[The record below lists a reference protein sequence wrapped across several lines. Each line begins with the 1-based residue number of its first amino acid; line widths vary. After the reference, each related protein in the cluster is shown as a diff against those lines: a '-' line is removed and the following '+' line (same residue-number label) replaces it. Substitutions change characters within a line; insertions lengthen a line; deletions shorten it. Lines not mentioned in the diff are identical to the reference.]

1 MIEVN
6 AIELGAEIANNEI
19 IIDASLD
26 YRGPQG
32 PQGPI
37 GPPGPKGNDGT
48 VAFDKLTEEQKQSL
62 KGEKGEQG
70 IPGTQGPQGSQGL
83 KGEDGYTP
91 QKEIDYFTQED
102 IEELDK
108 KKIKKYITL
117 LDMCEV
123 APINFVVGDK
133 YYNIR
138 DKLIY
143 TAIDSLSWSD
153 FSEEPYQNVF
163 YINENNQKIY
173 YFKNNNM
180 QPIGSTPDEVMSD
193 ESTNSVQNKVIKEYI
208 DKVNLEY
215 QPLKYNLVVDGPA
228 VKTGRKINNK
238 DEWVKYVTYKDT
250 LTAGMNKTAINNLPA
265 GANMHYSQ
273 AVIKPVSG
281 SGVIVQQ
288 GYYSSSTDFFNSHGY
303 TNGNV
308 QLAIGSGS
316 AAIWLNNRLKCYMM
330 LYYTVDEVQNG

>member
-1 MIEVN
+1 MIEIN
-6 AIELGAEIANNEI
+6 GIELGAEIANNEI

-70 IPGTQGPQGSQGL
+70 IPGIQGPQGL

-108 KKIKKYITL
+108 KKIKKHITL

-143 TAIDSLSWSD
+143 TAIDRLSWGD

-180 QPIGSTPDEVMSD
+180 QPIGSTPDEVISD
-193 ESTNSVQNKVIKEYI
+193 ESTNSVQNKVIKSYI
-208 DKVNLEY
+208 DDNLKNKATVDEMEK
-215 QPLKYNLVVDGPA
+215 LKQQIEKSNKINDNTILQNKNIKNEMNLVVGDHWSDYGRCYYYKIGTRVHIHVGIKLSELKTVFVMPPGYRPIADIFTTGVGSNFNFISSARIIPSGELLVMPNDG
-228 VKTGRKINNK
+228 
-238 DEWVKYVTYKDT
+238 Y
-250 LTAGMNKTAINNLPA
+250 AGIDIEYDAF
-265 GANMHYSQ
+265 S
-273 AVIKPVSG
+273 
-281 SGVIVQQ
+281 
-288 GYYSSSTDFFNSHGY
+288 
-303 TNGNV
+303 
-308 QLAIGSGS
+308 
-316 AAIWLNNRLKCYMM
+316 
-330 LYYTVDEVQNG
+330 